1 MRKLISYTE
10 AIGRRDLLKISIED
24 DEQSRLVN
32 VQ

>member
-10 AIGRRDLLKISIED
+10 AIGSRDLLKILIED
-24 DEQSRLVN
+24 DEQPRLVN